1 MCNDKCAILVDFKDL
16 KVQTGHTSNR
26 AGLLHEQADIIG
38 PRNLIIRTFEELAIR
53 SRLVTTNS
61 HIIPA
66 CYKTYIRGVQLGAT
80 CFSRGTQRSP
90 TGQQAQHGGSSST
103 AHHPPAKPAHSRPSA
118 NKPSDSKPAAQKYK
132 IKSST
137 TSQLGSTV
145 TSSSHSKY
153 PSSLEFQNV
162 MITTTNIYWRRCFD
176 GRLRTPVIIR
186 HSCCRATTGDYL
198 RSSDS
203 HMRNDSVL
211 FLTINVHYRLPL
223 EF

>member
-1 MCNDKCAILVDFKDL
+1 MCNDKCALLVDFKDL
-16 KVQTGHTSNR
+16 KVQTGHNSYR
-26 AGLLHEQADIIG
+26 AGIIHEQADIIG

-103 AHHPPAKPAHSRPSA
+103 AQPPIAKSAHSMTSE
-118 NKPSDSKPAAQKYK
+118 NKPSASKPAAQKSQ
-132 IKSST
+132 IMSST

-145 TSSSHSKY
+145 SAVVTANTPAAASS
-153 PSSLEFQNV
+153 
-162 MITTTNIYWRRCFD
+162 
-176 GRLRTPVIIR
+176 
-186 HSCCRATTGDYL
+186 
-198 RSSDS
+198 RS
-203 HMRNDSVL
+203 
-211 FLTINVHYRLPL
+211 
-223 EF
+223 